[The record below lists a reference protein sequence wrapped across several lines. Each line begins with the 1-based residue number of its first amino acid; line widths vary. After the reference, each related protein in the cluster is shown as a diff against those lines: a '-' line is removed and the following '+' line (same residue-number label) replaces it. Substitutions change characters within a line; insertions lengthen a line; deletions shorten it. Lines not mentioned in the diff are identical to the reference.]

1 MHNFIRLSLLILLL
15 NLSRSL
21 ELEEEKCIFHEAVW
35 RAEYLQDDT
44 FKHLVAHVCIDIV
57 AALPT
62 IALNALVIF
71 AVVTRNRLRNN
82 STILLACLAG
92 ADLLTG
98 LIVLPFAFSLD
109 LKRLLGVGPFCS
121 PEKAFNVIIT
131 MVAFA
136 SFSHLVVISIERYIA
151 IKYALRYRDIV
162 TETWIIISIVLAW
175 AITLTVTIN
184 EIVLALIDNENIYS
198 IYSHVSYI
206 IQIVIGILFSIAI
219 LLSYGYIYS
228 ETRRQ
233 VKRLKAEQLPQEE
246 VQRIKKDRKA
256 ATTLAIILI
265 AVVFTYLPAI
275 ITGILATLP
284 VSTVVPP
291 RLRVIIWSW
300 VAISIM
306 LGSLANPIIYCW
318 RMKNLRRAFLEILH
332 LRKPENTM
340 PETKIQGTQ
349 RNQAGP
355 RGNLAFSLPE
365 NGQPVL
371 LPFRQLQV
379 EYIPRID
386 EANENK

>member
-1 MHNFIRLSLLILLL
+1 MLKIANLSILL
-15 NLSRSL
+15 NLSRTL
-21 ELEEEKCIFHEAVW
+21 EPEKEKCNLYGLAW

-44 FKHLVAHVCIDIV
+44 SKHLVALICIDII

-62 IALNALVIF
+62 ILLNALVIF
-71 AVVTRNRLRNN
+71 AVATRHRLRNN
-82 STILLACLAG
+82 GTILLACLAG
-92 ADLLTG
+92 TDLLTG
-98 LIVLPFAFSLD
+98 LIVLPFSFSLD
-109 LKRLLGVGPFCS
+109 WKRLLGVGPFCS
-121 PEKAFNVIIT
+121 PQKALIVIIT

-136 SFSHLVVISIERYIA
+136 SFSHLVVISIDRYIA
-151 IKYALRYRDIV
+151 IKYPLRYQDIV
-162 TETWIIISIVLAW
+162 TETRKITSVVLAW
-175 AITLTVTIN
+175 GFTLLMTIN
-184 EIVLALIDNENIYS
+184 ELALALIDSESIYS
-198 IYSHVSYI
+198 IYSQVNTLI
-206 IQIVIGILFSIAI
+206 EIVIMTLFTAAV
-219 LLSYGYIYS
+219 LWSYGYIYS

-246 VQRIKKDRKA
+246 IQRIKKDRKA

-265 AVVFTYLPAI
+265 ALVFTYLPAI
-275 ITGILATLP
+275 ITGTVATLP

-300 VAISIM
+300 VALSIM
-306 LGSLANPIIYCW
+306 LGSLVNPIIYCW

-340 PETKIQGTQ
+340 PETEIQGT
-349 RNQAGP
+349 QAGP

-371 LPFRQLQV
+371 LSFRQLQV

-386 EANENK
+386 EANEN

>member
-1 MHNFIRLSLLILLL
+1 MLKIANLSILL
-15 NLSRSL
+15 NLSRTL
-21 ELEEEKCIFHEAVW
+21 EPEKEKCNLYGLAW

-44 FKHLVAHVCIDIV
+44 SKHLVALICIDII

-62 IALNALVIF
+62 ILLNALVIF
-71 AVVTRNRLRNN
+71 AVATRHRLRNN
-82 STILLACLAG
+82 GTILLACLAG
-92 ADLLTG
+92 TDLLTG
-98 LIVLPFAFSLD
+98 LIVLPFSFSLD
-109 LKRLLGVGPFCS
+109 WKRLLGVGPFCS
-121 PEKAFNVIIT
+121 PQKALIVIIT

-136 SFSHLVVISIERYIA
+136 SFSHLVVISIDRYIA
-151 IKYALRYRDIV
+151 IKYPLRYQDIV
-162 TETWIIISIVLAW
+162 TETRIITSVVLAW
-175 AITLTVTIN
+175 GFTLLMTIN
-184 EIVLALIDNENIYS
+184 ELALALIDSETIYS
-198 IYSHVSYI
+198 IYSQVNI
-206 IQIVIGILFSIAI
+206 LIEIVIMTLFTAAV
-219 LLSYGYIYS
+219 LWSYGYIYS

-246 VQRIKKDRKA
+246 IQRIKKDRKA

-265 AVVFTYLPAI
+265 ALVFTYLPAI

-306 LGSLANPIIYCW
+306 SGSLANPIIYCW

-332 LRKPENTM
+332 LRKAENTM
-340 PETKIQGTQ
+340 PETEIQGTQ

-371 LPFRQLQV
+371 LSFRQLQV
-379 EYIPRID
+379 EYIPGID
-386 EANENK
+386 DANEN

>member
-1 MHNFIRLSLLILLL
+1 MLKIANLSILL
-15 NLSRSL
+15 NLSRTL
-21 ELEEEKCIFHEAVW
+21 EPEKEKCNLYGLAW

-44 FKHLVAHVCIDIV
+44 YKHLVALICIDII

-62 IALNALVIF
+62 ILLNALVIF
-71 AVVTRNRLRNN
+71 AVATRHRLRNN
-82 STILLACLAG
+82 GTILLACLAG
-92 ADLLTG
+92 TDLLTG
-98 LIVLPFAFSLD
+98 LIVLPFSFSLD

-121 PEKAFNVIIT
+121 PQKALIVIIT

-136 SFSHLVVISIERYIA
+136 SFSHLVVISIDRYIA
-151 IKYALRYRDIV
+151 IKYPLRYQDIV
-162 TETWIIISIVLAW
+162 TETRIITSVVLAW
-175 AITLTVTIN
+175 GFTLLMTIN
-184 EIVLALIDNENIYS
+184 ELALALIDSESIYS
-198 IYSHVSYI
+198 IYSQVNTLI
-206 IQIVIGILFSIAI
+206 EIVIMTLFTAAV
-219 LLSYGYIYS
+219 LWSYGYIYS

-246 VQRIKKDRKA
+246 IQRIKKDRKA

-265 AVVFTYLPAI
+265 ALIFTYLPAI

-306 LGSLANPIIYCW
+306 SGSLANPIIYCW

-340 PETKIQGTQ
+340 PETEIQGTQ

-371 LPFRQLQV
+371 LSFRQLQV

-386 EANENK
+386 EANEN

>member
-1 MHNFIRLSLLILLL
+1 MEPEKQKC
-15 NLSRSL
+15 NLYGL
-21 ELEEEKCIFHEAVW
+21 AW

-44 FKHLVAHVCIDIV
+44 YKHLVALICIDIIV
-57 AALPT
+57 ALPT
-62 IALNALVIF
+62 ILLNALVIF
-71 AVVTRNRLRNN
+71 AVATRHRLRNN
-82 STILLACLAG
+82 GTILLACLAG
-92 ADLLTG
+92 TDLLTG
-98 LIVLPFAFSLD
+98 LIVLPFSFSLD
-109 LKRLLGVGPFCS
+109 WKRLLGVGPFCS
-121 PEKAFNVIIT
+121 PQKALIVIIT

-136 SFSHLVVISIERYIA
+136 SFSHLVVISIDRYIA
-151 IKYALRYRDIV
+151 IKYPLRYQDIV
-162 TETWIIISIVLAW
+162 TETRIITSVVLAW
-175 AITLTVTIN
+175 GFTLLMTIN
-184 EIVLALIDNENIYS
+184 ELALTLIDSETIYS
-198 IYSHVSYI
+198 IYSQVNI
-206 IQIVIGILFSIAI
+206 LIEIVITTLFTAAV
-219 LLSYGYIYS
+219 LWSYGYIYS

-246 VQRIKKDRKA
+246 IQRIKKDRKA

-265 AVVFTYLPAI
+265 ALVFTYLPAI

-306 LGSLANPIIYCW
+306 SGSLANPIIYCW

-332 LRKPENTM
+332 LRKAENTM
-340 PETKIQGTQ
+340 PETEIQGTE

-371 LPFRQLQV
+371 LSFRQLQV

-386 EANENK
+386 EANEN

>member
-1 MHNFIRLSLLILLL
+1 MLKIANLSILL
-15 NLSRSL
+15 NLSRTL
-21 ELEEEKCIFHEAVW
+21 EPEKEKCNLYGLAW

-44 FKHLVAHVCIDIV
+44 YKHLVALICIDII

-62 IALNALVIF
+62 ILLNALVIF
-71 AVVTRNRLRNN
+71 AVATRHRLRNN
-82 STILLACLAG
+82 GTILLACLAG
-92 ADLLTG
+92 TDLLTG
-98 LIVLPFAFSLD
+98 LIVLPFSFSLD
-109 LKRLLGVGPFCS
+109 WKRLLGVGPFCS
-121 PEKAFNVIIT
+121 PQKALIVIIT

-136 SFSHLVVISIERYIA
+136 SFSHLVVISIDRYIA
-151 IKYALRYRDIV
+151 IKYPLRYQDIV
-162 TETWIIISIVLAW
+162 TETRIITSVVLAW
-175 AITLTVTIN
+175 GFTLLMTIN
-184 EIVLALIDNENIYS
+184 ELALALIDSETIYS
-198 IYSHVSYI
+198 IYSQVNI
-206 IQIVIGILFSIAI
+206 LIEIVIMTLFTAAV
-219 LLSYGYIYS
+219 LWSYGYIYS

-246 VQRIKKDRKA
+246 IQRIKKDRKA

-265 AVVFTYLPAI
+265 ALVFTYLPAI

-306 LGSLANPIIYCW
+306 SGSLANPIIYCW

-332 LRKPENTM
+332 LRKAENTM
-340 PETKIQGTQ
+340 PETEIQGTQ

-371 LPFRQLQV
+371 LSFRQLQV

-386 EANENK
+386 EANEN

>member
-1 MHNFIRLSLLILLL
+1 MLKIANLSILL
-15 NLSRSL
+15 NLSRTL
-21 ELEEEKCIFHEAVW
+21 EPEKEKCNLYGLAW

-44 FKHLVAHVCIDIV
+44 SKHLVALICIDII

-62 IALNALVIF
+62 ILLNALVIF
-71 AVVTRNRLRNN
+71 AVATRHRLRNN
-82 STILLACLAG
+82 GTILLACLAG
-92 ADLLTG
+92 TDLLTG
-98 LIVLPFAFSLD
+98 LIVLPFSFSLD
-109 LKRLLGVGPFCS
+109 WKRLLGVGPFCS
-121 PEKAFNVIIT
+121 PQKALIVIIT

-136 SFSHLVVISIERYIA
+136 SFSHLVVISIDRYIA
-151 IKYALRYRDIV
+151 IKYPLRYQDIV
-162 TETWIIISIVLAW
+162 TETRIITSVVLAW
-175 AITLTVTIN
+175 GFTLLMTIN
-184 EIVLALIDNENIYS
+184 ELALALIDSETIYS
-198 IYSHVSYI
+198 IYSQVNI
-206 IQIVIGILFSIAI
+206 LMEIVIMALFTAAV
-219 LLSYGYIYS
+219 LWSYGYIYS

-246 VQRIKKDRKA
+246 IQRIKKDRKA

-265 AVVFTYLPAI
+265 ALVFTYLPAI

-306 LGSLANPIIYCW
+306 SGSLANPIIYCW

-332 LRKPENTM
+332 LRKAENTM
-340 PETKIQGTQ
+340 PETEIQGTH

-371 LPFRQLQV
+371 LSFRQLQV

-386 EANENK
+386 EANEN

>member
-1 MHNFIRLSLLILLL
+1 MLKIANLSILL
-15 NLSRSL
+15 NLSRTL
-21 ELEEEKCIFHEAVW
+21 EPEKEKCNLYGLAW
-35 RAEYLQDDT
+35 RAEELQDDT
-44 FKHLVAHVCIDIV
+44 YKHLVALICIDII

-62 IALNALVIF
+62 ILLNALVIF
-71 AVVTRNRLRNN
+71 AVATRHRLRNN
-82 STILLACLAG
+82 GTILLACLAG
-92 ADLLTG
+92 TDLLTG
-98 LIVLPFAFSLD
+98 LIVLPFSFSLN

-121 PEKAFNVIIT
+121 PEKALMVIIT

-151 IKYALRYRDIV
+151 IKYPLRYQDIV
-162 TETWIIISIVLAW
+162 TETRIIISVVLAW
-175 AITLTVTIN
+175 VFTLLMTIN
-184 EIVLALIDNENIYS
+184 ELALALIDSETIYS
-198 IYSHVSYI
+198 IYSQVNI
-206 IQIVIGILFSIAI
+206 LIEIVIMTLFTAAV
-219 LLSYGYIYS
+219 LWSYGYIYS

-246 VQRIKKDRKA
+246 IQRIKKDRKA

-265 AVVFTYLPAI
+265 ALVFTYLPAI

-300 VAISIM
+300 VALSIM
-306 LGSLANPIIYCW
+306 SGSLVNPITYCW

-332 LRKPENTM
+332 VRKAENTM
-340 PETKIQGTQ
+340 PETEIQGTQ
-349 RNQAGP
+349 RNQTGP

-371 LPFRQLQV
+371 LSFRHLQV

-386 EANENK
+386 EANENW

>member
-1 MHNFIRLSLLILLL
+1 MLKIANLSILL
-15 NLSRSL
+15 NLSRTL
-21 ELEEEKCIFHEAVW
+21 EPEKEKCNLYGLAW

-44 FKHLVAHVCIDIV
+44 SKHLVALICIDII

-62 IALNALVIF
+62 ILLNALVIF
-71 AVVTRNRLRNN
+71 AVATRHRLRNN
-82 STILLACLAG
+82 GTILLACLAG
-92 ADLLTG
+92 TDLLTG
-98 LIVLPFAFSLD
+98 LIVLPFSFSLD
-109 LKRLLGVGPFCS
+109 WKRLLGVGPFCS
-121 PEKAFNVIIT
+121 PQKALIVIIT

-136 SFSHLVVISIERYIA
+136 SFSHLVVISIDRYIA
-151 IKYALRYRDIV
+151 IKYPLRYQDIV
-162 TETWIIISIVLAW
+162 TETRIITSVVLAW
-175 AITLTVTIN
+175 GFTLLMTIN
-184 EIVLALIDNENIYS
+184 ELALSLIDSETIYS
-198 IYSHVSYI
+198 IYSQVNI
-206 IQIVIGILFSIAI
+206 LIEIVIMTLFTAAV
-219 LLSYGYIYS
+219 LWSYGYIYS

-246 VQRIKKDRKA
+246 IQRIKKDRKA
-256 ATTLAIILI
+256 ASTLAIILI
-265 AVVFTYLPAI
+265 ALVFTYLPAI

-306 LGSLANPIIYCW
+306 SGSLANPIIYCW

-332 LRKPENTM
+332 LRKAENTM
-340 PETKIQGTQ
+340 PETEIQGTQ

-371 LPFRQLQV
+371 LSFRQLQV

-386 EANENK
+386 EANEN

>member
-1 MHNFIRLSLLILLL
+1 MLKIANLSILL
-15 NLSRSL
+15 NLSRTL
-21 ELEEEKCIFHEAVW
+21 EPEKEKCNLYGLAW

-44 FKHLVAHVCIDIV
+44 SKHLVALICIDII

-62 IALNALVIF
+62 ILLNALVIF
-71 AVVTRNRLRNN
+71 AVATRHRLRNN
-82 STILLACLAG
+82 GTILLACLAG
-92 ADLLTG
+92 TDLLTG
-98 LIVLPFAFSLD
+98 LIFLPFSFSLD
-109 LKRLLGVGPFCS
+109 WKRLLGVGPFCS
-121 PEKAFNVIIT
+121 PQKALIVIIT

-136 SFSHLVVISIERYIA
+136 SFSHLVVISIDRYIA
-151 IKYALRYRDIV
+151 IKYPLRYQDIV
-162 TETWIIISIVLAW
+162 TETRIITSVVLAW
-175 AITLTVTIN
+175 GFTLLMTIN
-184 EIVLALIDNENIYS
+184 ELALALIDSETIYS
-198 IYSHVSYI
+198 IYSQVNI
-206 IQIVIGILFSIAI
+206 LIEIVIMTLFTAAV
-219 LLSYGYIYS
+219 LWSYGYIYS

-246 VQRIKKDRKA
+246 IQRIKKDRKA

-265 AVVFTYLPAI
+265 ALVFTYLPAI

-306 LGSLANPIIYCW
+306 SGSLANPIIYCW

-332 LRKPENTM
+332 LRKAENTM
-340 PETKIQGTQ
+340 PETEIQGTQ

-371 LPFRQLQV
+371 LSFRQLQV

-386 EANENK
+386 EANEN

>member
-1 MHNFIRLSLLILLL
+1 MLKIANLSILL
-15 NLSRSL
+15 NLSRTL
-21 ELEEEKCIFHEAVW
+21 EPEKEKCNLYGLAW

-44 FKHLVAHVCIDIV
+44 YKHLVALICIDIM

-62 IALNALVIF
+62 ILLNALVIF
-71 AVVTRNRLRNN
+71 AVATRHRLRNN
-82 STILLACLAG
+82 GTILLACLAG
-92 ADLLTG
+92 TDLLTG
-98 LIVLPFAFSLD
+98 LIVLPFSFSLD
-109 LKRLLGVGPFCS
+109 WKRLLGVGPFCS
-121 PEKAFNVIIT
+121 PQKALIVIIT

-136 SFSHLVVISIERYIA
+136 SFSHLVVISIDRYIA
-151 IKYALRYRDIV
+151 IKYPLRYQDIV
-162 TETWIIISIVLAW
+162 TETRIITSVVLAW
-175 AITLTVTIN
+175 GFTLLMTIN
-184 EIVLALIDNENIYS
+184 ELALALIDSETIYS
-198 IYSHVSYI
+198 IYSQVNI
-206 IQIVIGILFSIAI
+206 LIEIVIMTLFTAAV
-219 LLSYGYIYS
+219 LWSYGYIYS

-246 VQRIKKDRKA
+246 IQRIKKDRKA

-265 AVVFTYLPAI
+265 ALVFTYLPAI

-306 LGSLANPIIYCW
+306 SGSLANPIIYCW

-332 LRKPENTM
+332 LRKAENTM
-340 PETKIQGTQ
+340 PETEIQGTQ

-371 LPFRQLQV
+371 LSFRQLQV

-386 EANENK
+386 EANEN

>member
-1 MHNFIRLSLLILLL
+1 MLKIANLSILL
-15 NLSRSL
+15 NLSRTL
-21 ELEEEKCIFHEAVW
+21 EPEKEKCNLYGLAW

-44 FKHLVAHVCIDIV
+44 YKHLVALICIDII

-62 IALNALVIF
+62 ILLNALVIF
-71 AVVTRNRLRNN
+71 AVATRHRLRNN
-82 STILLACLAG
+82 GTILLACLAG
-92 ADLLTG
+92 TDLLTG
-98 LIVLPFAFSLD
+98 LIVLPFSFSLD
-109 LKRLLGVGPFCS
+109 WKRLLGVGPFCS
-121 PEKAFNVIIT
+121 PQKALIVIIT

-136 SFSHLVVISIERYIA
+136 SFSHLVVISIDRYIA
-151 IKYALRYRDIV
+151 IKYPLRYQDIV
-162 TETWIIISIVLAW
+162 TETRIITSVVLAW
-175 AITLTVTIN
+175 GFTLLMTIN
-184 EIVLALIDNENIYS
+184 ELALALIDSETIYS
-198 IYSHVSYI
+198 IYSQVNI
-206 IQIVIGILFSIAI
+206 LIEIVIMTLFTAAV
-219 LLSYGYIYS
+219 LWSYGYIYS

-246 VQRIKKDRKA
+246 IQRIKKDRKA

-265 AVVFTYLPAI
+265 ALVFTYLPAI

-306 LGSLANPIIYCW
+306 SGSLANPIIYCW

-332 LRKPENTM
+332 LRKAENTM
-340 PETKIQGTQ
+340 PETEIQGTQ
-349 RNQAGP
+349 RNEAGP
-355 RGNLAFSLPE
+355 RRNLAFSLPE

-371 LPFRQLQV
+371 LSFRQLQV

-386 EANENK
+386 EANEN

>member
-1 MHNFIRLSLLILLL
+1 MLKIVNLSILL
-15 NLSRSL
+15 NLSRTL
-21 ELEEEKCIFHEAVW
+21 EPEKEKCNLYGLAW

-44 FKHLVAHVCIDIV
+44 SKHLVALICIDII

-62 IALNALVIF
+62 ILLNALVIF
-71 AVVTRNRLRNN
+71 AVATRHRLRNN
-82 STILLACLAG
+82 GTILLACLAG
-92 ADLLTG
+92 TDLLTG
-98 LIVLPFAFSLD
+98 LIVLPFSFSLD
-109 LKRLLGVGPFCS
+109 WKRLLGVGPFCS
-121 PEKAFNVIIT
+121 PQKALIVIIT

-136 SFSHLVVISIERYIA
+136 SFSHLVVISIDRYIA
-151 IKYALRYRDIV
+151 IKYPLRYQDIV
-162 TETWIIISIVLAW
+162 TETRIITSVVLAW
-175 AITLTVTIN
+175 GFTLLMTIN
-184 EIVLALIDNENIYS
+184 ELALALIDSETIYS
-198 IYSHVSYI
+198 MYSQVNI
-206 IQIVIGILFSIAI
+206 LMEIVIMALFTAAV
-219 LLSYGYIYS
+219 LWSYGYIYS

-246 VQRIKKDRKA
+246 IQRIKKDRKA
-256 ATTLAIILI
+256 ASTLAIILI
-265 AVVFTYLPAI
+265 ALVFTYLPAI

-306 LGSLANPIIYCW
+306 SGSLANPIIYCW

-332 LRKPENTM
+332 LRKAENTM
-340 PETKIQGTQ
+340 PETEIQGTQ

-371 LPFRQLQV
+371 LSFRQLQV

-386 EANENK
+386 EANEN

>member
-1 MHNFIRLSLLILLL
+1 MLKIVNLSILL
-15 NLSRSL
+15 NLSRTL
-21 ELEEEKCIFHEAVW
+21 EPEKEKCNLYGLAW

-44 FKHLVAHVCIDIV
+44 YKHLVALICIDII

-62 IALNALVIF
+62 ILLNALVIF
-71 AVVTRNRLRNN
+71 AVATRHRLRNN
-82 STILLACLAG
+82 GTILLACLAG
-92 ADLLTG
+92 TDLLTG
-98 LIVLPFAFSLD
+98 LIVLPFSFSLD
-109 LKRLLGVGPFCS
+109 WKRLLGVGPFCS
-121 PEKAFNVIIT
+121 PQKALIVIIT

-136 SFSHLVVISIERYIA
+136 SFSHLVVISIDRYIA
-151 IKYALRYRDIV
+151 IKYPLRYQDIV
-162 TETWIIISIVLAW
+162 TETRIITSVVLAW
-175 AITLTVTIN
+175 GFTLLMTIN
-184 EIVLALIDNENIYS
+184 ELALALIDSETIYS
-198 IYSHVSYI
+198 IYSQVNI
-206 IQIVIGILFSIAI
+206 LMEIVIMALFTAAV
-219 LLSYGYIYS
+219 LWSYGYIYS

-246 VQRIKKDRKA
+246 IQRIKKDRKA
-256 ATTLAIILI
+256 ASTLAIILI
-265 AVVFTYLPAI
+265 ALVFTYLPAI

-306 LGSLANPIIYCW
+306 SGSLANPIIYCW

-332 LRKPENTM
+332 LRKAENTM
-340 PETKIQGTQ
+340 PETEIQGTQ

-371 LPFRQLQV
+371 LSFRQLQV

-386 EANENK
+386 EANEN

>member
-1 MHNFIRLSLLILLL
+1 MLKIANLSILL
-15 NLSRSL
+15 NLSRTL
-21 ELEEEKCIFHEAVW
+21 EPEKEKCNLYGLAW

-44 FKHLVAHVCIDIV
+44 YKHLVALICIDII

-62 IALNALVIF
+62 ILLNALVIF
-71 AVVTRNRLRNN
+71 AVATRHRLRNN
-82 STILLACLAG
+82 GTILLACLAG
-92 ADLLTG
+92 TDLLTG
-98 LIVLPFAFSLD
+98 LIFLPFSFSLD
-109 LKRLLGVGPFCS
+109 WKRLLGVGPFCS
-121 PEKAFNVIIT
+121 PQKALIVIIT

-136 SFSHLVVISIERYIA
+136 SFSHLVVISIDRYIA
-151 IKYALRYRDIV
+151 IKYPLRYQDIV
-162 TETWIIISIVLAW
+162 TETRIITSVVLAW
-175 AITLTVTIN
+175 GFTLLMTIN
-184 EIVLALIDNENIYS
+184 ELALTLIDGETIYS
-198 IYSHVSYI
+198 IYSQVNI
-206 IQIVIGILFSIAI
+206 LIEIVIMTLFTAAV
-219 LLSYGYIYS
+219 LWSYGYIYS

-246 VQRIKKDRKA
+246 IQRIKKDRKA

-265 AVVFTYLPAI
+265 ALVFTYLPAI

-306 LGSLANPIIYCW
+306 SGSLANPIIYCW

-332 LRKPENTM
+332 LRKAENTM
-340 PETKIQGTQ
+340 PETEIQGTQ
-349 RNQAGP
+349 RNEAGP

-371 LPFRQLQV
+371 LSYRQLQV

-386 EANENK
+386 EANEN

>member
-1 MHNFIRLSLLILLL
+1 MLKIANLSILL
-15 NLSRSL
+15 NLSRTL
-21 ELEEEKCIFHEAVW
+21 EPEKEKCNLYGLAW

-44 FKHLVAHVCIDIV
+44 SKHLVALICIDII

-62 IALNALVIF
+62 ILLNALVIF
-71 AVVTRNRLRNN
+71 AVATRHRLRNN
-82 STILLACLAG
+82 GTILLACLAG
-92 ADLLTG
+92 TDLLTG
-98 LIVLPFAFSLD
+98 LIVLPFSFSLD
-109 LKRLLGVGPFCS
+109 WKRLLGVGPFCS
-121 PEKAFNVIIT
+121 PQKALIVIIT

-136 SFSHLVVISIERYIA
+136 SFSHLVVISIDRYIA
-151 IKYALRYRDIV
+151 IKYPLRYQDIV
-162 TETWIIISIVLAW
+162 TETRIITSVVLAW
-175 AITLTVTIN
+175 GFTLLMTIN
-184 EIVLALIDNENIYS
+184 ELALALIDSETIYS
-198 IYSHVSYI
+198 IYSQVNI
-206 IQIVIGILFSIAI
+206 LIEIVIMTLFTAAV
-219 LLSYGYIYS
+219 LWSYGYIYS

-246 VQRIKKDRKA
+246 IQRIKKDRKA

-265 AVVFTYLPAI
+265 ALVFTYLPAI

-306 LGSLANPIIYCW
+306 SGSLANPIIYCW

-332 LRKPENTM
+332 LRKAENTM
-340 PETKIQGTQ
+340 PETEIEGTQ

-371 LPFRQLQV
+371 LSFRQLQV

-386 EANENK
+386 EANEN

>member
-1 MHNFIRLSLLILLL
+1 MLKIANLSILL
-15 NLSRSL
+15 NLSRTL
-21 ELEEEKCIFHEAVW
+21 EPEKEKCNLYGLAW
-35 RAEYLQDDT
+35 RAEFLQDDT
-44 FKHLVAHVCIDIV
+44 SKHLVALICIDII

-62 IALNALVIF
+62 ILLNALVIF
-71 AVVTRNRLRNN
+71 AVATRHRLRNN
-82 STILLACLAG
+82 GTILLACLAG
-92 ADLLTG
+92 TDLLTG
-98 LIVLPFAFSLD
+98 LIVLPFSFSLD
-109 LKRLLGVGPFCS
+109 WKRLLGVGPFCS
-121 PEKAFNVIIT
+121 PQKALIVIIT

-136 SFSHLVVISIERYIA
+136 SFSHLVVISIDRYIA
-151 IKYALRYRDIV
+151 IKYPLRYQDIV
-162 TETWIIISIVLAW
+162 TETRIITSVVLAW
-175 AITLTVTIN
+175 GFTLLMTIN
-184 EIVLALIDNENIYS
+184 ELALALIDSETIYS
-198 IYSHVSYI
+198 IYSQVNI
-206 IQIVIGILFSIAI
+206 LMEIVIMALFTAAV
-219 LLSYGYIYS
+219 LWSYGYIYS

-246 VQRIKKDRKA
+246 IQRIKKDRKA
-256 ATTLAIILI
+256 ASTLAIILI
-265 AVVFTYLPAI
+265 ALVFTYLPAI

-306 LGSLANPIIYCW
+306 SGSLANPIIYCW

-332 LRKPENTM
+332 LRKAENTM
-340 PETKIQGTQ
+340 PETEIQGTQ

-371 LPFRQLQV
+371 LSFRQLQV

-386 EANENK
+386 EANEN

>member
-1 MHNFIRLSLLILLL
+1 MLKIANLSILL
-15 NLSRSL
+15 NLSRTL
-21 ELEEEKCIFHEAVW
+21 EPEKEKCNLYGLAW

-44 FKHLVAHVCIDIV
+44 YKHLVALICIDII

-62 IALNALVIF
+62 ILLNALVIF
-71 AVVTRNRLRNN
+71 AVATRHRLRNN
-82 STILLACLAG
+82 GTILLACLAG
-92 ADLLTG
+92 TDLLTG
-98 LIVLPFAFSLD
+98 LIVLPFSFSLN

-121 PEKAFNVIIT
+121 PEKALMVIIT

-151 IKYALRYRDIV
+151 IKYPLRYQDIV
-162 TETWIIISIVLAW
+162 TETRIITSVVLAW
-175 AITLTVTIN
+175 GFTLLMTIN
-184 EIVLALIDNENIYS
+184 ELALALIDSETIYS
-198 IYSHVSYI
+198 IYSQVNI
-206 IQIVIGILFSIAI
+206 LIEIVIMTLFTAAV
-219 LLSYGYIYS
+219 LWSYGYIYS

-246 VQRIKKDRKA
+246 IQRIKKDRKA

-265 AVVFTYLPAI
+265 ALVFTYLPAT

-306 LGSLANPIIYCW
+306 SGSLANPIIYCW

-340 PETKIQGTQ
+340 PETEIQGTQ

-371 LPFRQLQV
+371 LSFRQLQV

-386 EANENK
+386 EANEN

>member
-1 MHNFIRLSLLILLL
+1 MLKIANLSILL
-15 NLSRSL
+15 NLSRTL
-21 ELEEEKCIFHEAVW
+21 EPEKEKCNLYGLAW

-44 FKHLVAHVCIDIV
+44 SKHLVALICIDII

-62 IALNALVIF
+62 ILLNALVIF
-71 AVVTRNRLRNN
+71 AVATRHRLRNN
-82 STILLACLAG
+82 GTILLACLAG
-92 ADLLTG
+92 TDLLTG
-98 LIVLPFAFSLD
+98 LIVLPFSFSLD
-109 LKRLLGVGPFCS
+109 WKRLLGVGPFCS
-121 PEKAFNVIIT
+121 PQKALIVIIT

-136 SFSHLVVISIERYIA
+136 SFSHLVVISIDRYIA
-151 IKYALRYRDIV
+151 IKYPLRYQDIV
-162 TETWIIISIVLAW
+162 TETRIITSVVLAW
-175 AITLTVTIN
+175 GFTLLMTIN
-184 EIVLALIDNENIYS
+184 ELALALIDSETIYS
-198 IYSHVSYI
+198 IYSQVNI
-206 IQIVIGILFSIAI
+206 LIEIVIMTLFTAAV
-219 LLSYGYIYS
+219 LWSYGYIYS

-246 VQRIKKDRKA
+246 IQRIKKDRKA

-265 AVVFTYLPAI
+265 ALVFTYLPAI

-306 LGSLANPIIYCW
+306 SGSLANPIIYCW

-332 LRKPENTM
+332 LRKAENTM
-340 PETKIQGTQ
+340 PETEIQGTQ

-371 LPFRQLQV
+371 LSFRQLQV

-386 EANENK
+386 EANEN

>member
-1 MHNFIRLSLLILLL
+1 MLKIANLSILL
-15 NLSRSL
+15 NLSRTL
-21 ELEEEKCIFHEAVW
+21 EPEKEKCNLYGLAW

-44 FKHLVAHVCIDIV
+44 SKHLVALICIDII

-62 IALNALVIF
+62 ILLNALVIF
-71 AVVTRNRLRNN
+71 AVATRHRLRNN
-82 STILLACLAG
+82 GTILLACLAG
-92 ADLLTG
+92 TDLLTG
-98 LIVLPFAFSLD
+98 LIVLPFSFSLD
-109 LKRLLGVGPFCS
+109 WKRLLGVGPFCS
-121 PEKAFNVIIT
+121 PQKALIVIIT

-136 SFSHLVVISIERYIA
+136 SFSHLVVISIDRYIA
-151 IKYALRYRDIV
+151 IKYPLRYQDIV
-162 TETWIIISIVLAW
+162 TETRIITSVVLAW
-175 AITLTVTIN
+175 GFTLLMTIN
-184 EIVLALIDNENIYS
+184 ELALALIDSETIYS
-198 IYSHVSYI
+198 IYSQVNI
-206 IQIVIGILFSIAI
+206 LIEIVIMTLFTAAV
-219 LLSYGYIYS
+219 LWSYGYIYS

-246 VQRIKKDRKA
+246 IQRIKKDRKA

-265 AVVFTYLPAI
+265 ALVFTYLPAI

-306 LGSLANPIIYCW
+306 SGSLANPIIYCW

-332 LRKPENTM
+332 LRKAENTM
-340 PETKIQGTQ
+340 PETEIQGTQ
-349 RNQAGP
+349 RNQTGP

-371 LPFRQLQV
+371 LSFRQLQV

-386 EANENK
+386 EANEN

>member
-1 MHNFIRLSLLILLL
+1 MLKIANLSILL
-15 NLSRSL
+15 NLSRTL
-21 ELEEEKCIFHEAVW
+21 EPEKEKCNLYGLAW

-44 FKHLVAHVCIDIV
+44 SKHLVALICIDII

-62 IALNALVIF
+62 ILLNALVIF
-71 AVVTRNRLRNN
+71 AVATRHRLRNN
-82 STILLACLAG
+82 GTILLACLAG
-92 ADLLTG
+92 TDLLTG
-98 LIVLPFAFSLD
+98 LIVLPFSFSLD
-109 LKRLLGVGPFCS
+109 WKRLLGVGPFCS
-121 PEKAFNVIIT
+121 PQKALIVIIT

-136 SFSHLVVISIERYIA
+136 SFSHLVVISIDRYIA
-151 IKYALRYRDIV
+151 IKYPLRYQDIV
-162 TETWIIISIVLAW
+162 TETRIITSVVLAW
-175 AITLTVTIN
+175 GFTLLMTIN
-184 EIVLALIDNENIYS
+184 ELALALIDSETIYS
-198 IYSHVSYI
+198 IYSQVNI
-206 IQIVIGILFSIAI
+206 LIEIVIMTLFTAAV
-219 LLSYGYIYS
+219 LWSYGYIYS

-246 VQRIKKDRKA
+246 IQRIKKDRKA

-265 AVVFTYLPAI
+265 ALVFTYLPAI

-306 LGSLANPIIYCW
+306 SGSLANPIIYCW

-332 LRKPENTM
+332 LRKAENTM
-340 PETKIQGTQ
+340 PETEIQGTE

-371 LPFRQLQV
+371 LSFRQLQV

-386 EANENK
+386 EANEN

>member
-1 MHNFIRLSLLILLL
+1 MLKIANLSILL
-15 NLSRSL
+15 NLSRTL
-21 ELEEEKCIFHEAVW
+21 EPEKEKCNLYGLAW

-44 FKHLVAHVCIDIV
+44 YKHLVALICIDII

-62 IALNALVIF
+62 ILLNALVIF
-71 AVVTRNRLRNN
+71 AVATRHRLRNN
-82 STILLACLAG
+82 GTILLACLAG
-92 ADLLTG
+92 TDLLTG
-98 LIVLPFAFSLD
+98 LIVLPFSFSLD
-109 LKRLLGVGPFCS
+109 WKRLLGVGPFCS
-121 PEKAFNVIIT
+121 PQKALIVIIT

-136 SFSHLVVISIERYIA
+136 SFSHLVVISIDRYIA
-151 IKYALRYRDIV
+151 IKYPLRYQDIV
-162 TETWIIISIVLAW
+162 TETRIITSVVLAW
-175 AITLTVTIN
+175 GFTLLMTIN
-184 EIVLALIDNENIYS
+184 ELALALIDSETIYS
-198 IYSHVSYI
+198 IYSQVNILMEI
-206 IQIVIGILFSIAI
+206 IIMTLFTAAV
-219 LLSYGYIYS
+219 LWSYGYIYS

-246 VQRIKKDRKA
+246 IQRIKKDRKA

-265 AVVFTYLPAI
+265 ALVFTYLPAI

-306 LGSLANPIIYCW
+306 SGSLANPIIYCW

-332 LRKPENTM
+332 LRKAENTM
-340 PETKIQGTQ
+340 PETEIQGTQ

-371 LPFRQLQV
+371 LSFRQLQV

-386 EANENK
+386 EANEN

>member
-1 MHNFIRLSLLILLL
+1 MLKIANLSKLL
-15 NLSRSL
+15 NLSRTL
-21 ELEEEKCIFHEAVW
+21 EPEKEKCNLYGLAW

-44 FKHLVAHVCIDIV
+44 YKHLVALICIDII

-62 IALNALVIF
+62 ILLNALVIF
-71 AVVTRNRLRNN
+71 AVATRHRLRNN
-82 STILLACLAG
+82 GTILLACLAG
-92 ADLLTG
+92 TDLLTG
-98 LIVLPFAFSLD
+98 LIVQPFYFSLN

-121 PEKAFNVIIT
+121 PEKALMVIIT

-136 SFSHLVVISIERYIA
+136 SFSHLVVISIDRYIA
-151 IKYALRYRDIV
+151 IKYPLRYQDIV
-162 TETWIIISIVLAW
+162 TETRIITSVVLAW
-175 AITLTVTIN
+175 GFTLLMTIN
-184 EIVLALIDNENIYS
+184 ELALALIDSETIYS
-198 IYSHVSYI
+198 IYSQVNI
-206 IQIVIGILFSIAI
+206 LIEIVIMTLFTAAV
-219 LLSYGYIYS
+219 LWSYGYIYS

-246 VQRIKKDRKA
+246 IQRIKKDRKA

-265 AVVFTYLPAI
+265 ALVFTYLPAI

-306 LGSLANPIIYCW
+306 SGSLANPIIYCW

-340 PETKIQGTQ
+340 PETEIQGTQ

-371 LPFRQLQV
+371 LSFRQLQV

-386 EANENK
+386 EANEN

>member
-1 MHNFIRLSLLILLL
+1 MLKIANLSILL
-15 NLSRSL
+15 NLSRTL
-21 ELEEEKCIFHEAVW
+21 EPEKEKCNLYGLAW

-44 FKHLVAHVCIDIV
+44 YKHLVALICIDII

-62 IALNALVIF
+62 ILLNALVIF
-71 AVVTRNRLRNN
+71 AVATRHRLRNN
-82 STILLACLAG
+82 GTILLACLAG
-92 ADLLTG
+92 TDLLTG
-98 LIVLPFAFSLD
+98 LIVLPFSFSLN

-121 PEKAFNVIIT
+121 PEKALMVIIT

-136 SFSHLVVISIERYIA
+136 SFSHLVVISIDRYIA
-151 IKYALRYRDIV
+151 IKYPLRYQDIV
-162 TETWIIISIVLAW
+162 RETRIIISVVLAW
-175 AITLTVTIN
+175 VFTLLMTIN
-184 EIVLALIDNENIYS
+184 ELALALIDSESIYS
-198 IYSHVSYI
+198 IYSQVNTLI
-206 IQIVIGILFSIAI
+206 EIVIMTLFTAAV
-219 LLSYGYIYS
+219 LWSYGYIYS

-246 VQRIKKDRKA
+246 IQRIKKDRKA

-265 AVVFTYLPAI
+265 ALVFTYLPAT

-300 VAISIM
+300 VALSIM
-306 LGSLANPIIYCW
+306 SGSLVNPIIYCW
-318 RMKNLRRAFLEILH
+318 RMKNLRCAFLEILH

-340 PETKIQGTQ
+340 PETEIQGTQ

-371 LPFRQLQV
+371 LSFRQLQV

-386 EANENK
+386 EANEN

>member
-1 MHNFIRLSLLILLL
+1 MLKIANLSILL
-15 NLSRSL
+15 NLSRTL
-21 ELEEEKCIFHEAVW
+21 EPEKEKCNLYGLAW

-44 FKHLVAHVCIDIV
+44 SKHLVALICIDII

-62 IALNALVIF
+62 ILLNALVIF
-71 AVVTRNRLRNN
+71 AVATRHRLRNN
-82 STILLACLAG
+82 GTILLACLAG
-92 ADLLTG
+92 TDLLTG
-98 LIVLPFAFSLD
+98 LIVLPFSFSLD
-109 LKRLLGVGPFCS
+109 WKRLLGVGPFCS
-121 PEKAFNVIIT
+121 PQKALIVIIT

-136 SFSHLVVISIERYIA
+136 SFSHLVVISIDRYIA
-151 IKYALRYRDIV
+151 IKYPLRYQDIV
-162 TETWIIISIVLAW
+162 TETRIITSVVLAW
-175 AITLTVTIN
+175 GFTLLMTIN
-184 EIVLALIDNENIYS
+184 ELALALIDSETIYS
-198 IYSHVSYI
+198 MYSQVNI
-206 IQIVIGILFSIAI
+206 LMEIVIMALFTAAV
-219 LLSYGYIYS
+219 LWSYGYIYS

-246 VQRIKKDRKA
+246 IQRIKKDRKA

-265 AVVFTYLPAI
+265 ALVFTYLPAI

-306 LGSLANPIIYCW
+306 SGSLANPIIYCW

-332 LRKPENTM
+332 LRKAENTM
-340 PETKIQGTQ
+340 PETEIQGTQ

-371 LPFRQLQV
+371 LSFRQLQV

-386 EANENK
+386 EANEN

>member
-1 MHNFIRLSLLILLL
+1 MLKIANLSILL
-15 NLSRSL
+15 NLSRTL
-21 ELEEEKCIFHEAVW
+21 EPEKEKCNLYGLAW

-44 FKHLVAHVCIDIV
+44 YKHLVALICIDII

-62 IALNALVIF
+62 ILLNALVIF
-71 AVVTRNRLRNN
+71 AVATRHRLRNN
-82 STILLACLAG
+82 GTILLACLAG
-92 ADLLTG
+92 TDLLTG
-98 LIVLPFAFSLD
+98 LIVLPFSFSLD
-109 LKRLLGVGPFCS
+109 WKRLLGVGPFCS
-121 PEKAFNVIIT
+121 PQKALIVIIT

-136 SFSHLVVISIERYIA
+136 SFSHLVVISIDRYIA
-151 IKYALRYRDIV
+151 IKYPLRYQDIV
-162 TETWIIISIVLAW
+162 TETRIITSVVLAW
-175 AITLTVTIN
+175 GFTLLMTIN
-184 EIVLALIDNENIYS
+184 ELALALIDNETIYS
-198 IYSHVSYI
+198 IYSQVNI
-206 IQIVIGILFSIAI
+206 LIEIVIMTLFTAAV
-219 LLSYGYIYS
+219 LWSYGYIYS

-246 VQRIKKDRKA
+246 IQRIKKDRKA

-265 AVVFTYLPAI
+265 ALVFTYLPAI

-306 LGSLANPIIYCW
+306 SGSLANPIIYCW

-332 LRKPENTM
+332 LRKAENTM
-340 PETKIQGTQ
+340 PETEIQGTQ
-349 RNQAGP
+349 RNQTGP

-371 LPFRQLQV
+371 LSFRQLQV

-386 EANENK
+386 EANEN

>member
-1 MHNFIRLSLLILLL
+1 MLKIANLSILL
-15 NLSRSL
+15 NLSRTL
-21 ELEEEKCIFHEAVW
+21 EPEKEKCNLYGLAW

-44 FKHLVAHVCIDIV
+44 YKHLVALICIDII

-62 IALNALVIF
+62 ILLNALVIF
-71 AVVTRNRLRNN
+71 AVATRHRLRNN
-82 STILLACLAG
+82 GTILLACLAG
-92 ADLLTG
+92 TDLLTG
-98 LIVLPFAFSLD
+98 LIVLPFSFSLD
-109 LKRLLGVGPFCS
+109 WKRLLGVGPFCS
-121 PEKAFNVIIT
+121 PQKALIVIIT

-136 SFSHLVVISIERYIA
+136 SFSHLVVISIDRYIA
-151 IKYALRYRDIV
+151 IKYPLRYQDIV
-162 TETWIIISIVLAW
+162 TETRIITSVVLAW
-175 AITLTVTIN
+175 GFTLLMTIN
-184 EIVLALIDNENIYS
+184 ELALALIDSETIYS
-198 IYSHVSYI
+198 IYSQVNI
-206 IQIVIGILFSIAI
+206 LMEIVIMTLFTAAV
-219 LLSYGYIYS
+219 LWSYGYIYS

-246 VQRIKKDRKA
+246 IQRIKKDRKA

-265 AVVFTYLPAI
+265 ALVFTYLPAI

-306 LGSLANPIIYCW
+306 SGSLANPIIYCW
-318 RMKNLRRAFLEILH
+318 RMKNLRCAFLEILH
-332 LRKPENTM
+332 LRKAENTM
-340 PETKIQGTQ
+340 PETEIQGTQ
-349 RNQAGP
+349 RNQTGP

-371 LPFRQLQV
+371 LSFRQLQV

-386 EANENK
+386 EANEN

>member
-1 MHNFIRLSLLILLL
+1 MRPGTGNPNKWYRKFRT
-15 NLSRSL
+15 L
-21 ELEEEKCIFHEAVW
+21 EPEKEKCNLYGLAW

-44 FKHLVAHVCIDIV
+44 YKHLVALICIDII

-62 IALNALVIF
+62 ILLNALVIF
-71 AVVTRNRLRNN
+71 AVATRHRLRNN
-82 STILLACLAG
+82 GTILLACLAG
-92 ADLLTG
+92 TDLLTG
-98 LIVLPFAFSLD
+98 LIVLPFSFSLD
-109 LKRLLGVGPFCS
+109 WKRLLGVGPFCS
-121 PEKAFNVIIT
+121 PQKALIVIIT

-136 SFSHLVVISIERYIA
+136 SFSHLVVISIDRYIA
-151 IKYALRYRDIV
+151 IKYPLRYQDIV
-162 TETWIIISIVLAW
+162 TETRIITSVVLAW
-175 AITLTVTIN
+175 GFTLLMTIN
-184 EIVLALIDNENIYS
+184 ELALALIDSETIYS
-198 IYSHVSYI
+198 IYSQVNI
-206 IQIVIGILFSIAI
+206 LIEIVIMTLFTAAV
-219 LLSYGYIYS
+219 LWSYGYIYS

-246 VQRIKKDRKA
+246 IQRIKKDRKA

-265 AVVFTYLPAI
+265 ALVFTYLPAI

-306 LGSLANPIIYCW
+306 SGSLANPIIYCW

-332 LRKPENTM
+332 LRKAENTM
-340 PETKIQGTQ
+340 PETEIQGTQ
-349 RNQAGP
+349 RNQTGP

-371 LPFRQLQV
+371 LSFRQLQV

-386 EANENK
+386 EANEN

>member
-1 MHNFIRLSLLILLL
+1 MLKIANLSILL
-15 NLSRSL
+15 NLSRTL
-21 ELEEEKCIFHEAVW
+21 EPEKEKCNLYGLAW

-44 FKHLVAHVCIDIV
+44 SKHLVALICIDLI

-62 IALNALVIF
+62 ILLNALVIF
-71 AVVTRNRLRNN
+71 AVATRHRLRNN
-82 STILLACLAG
+82 GTILLACLAG
-92 ADLLTG
+92 TDLLTG
-98 LIVLPFAFSLD
+98 LIVLPFSFSLD
-109 LKRLLGVGPFCS
+109 WKRLLGVGPFCS
-121 PEKAFNVIIT
+121 PQKALIVIIT

-136 SFSHLVVISIERYIA
+136 SFSHLVVISIDRYIA
-151 IKYALRYRDIV
+151 IKYPLRYQDIV
-162 TETWIIISIVLAW
+162 TETRIITSVVLAW
-175 AITLTVTIN
+175 GFTLLMTIN
-184 EIVLALIDNENIYS
+184 ELALALIDSETIYS
-198 IYSHVSYI
+198 IYSQVNI
-206 IQIVIGILFSIAI
+206 LVEIVIMTLFTAAV
-219 LLSYGYIYS
+219 LWSYGYIYS

-246 VQRIKKDRKA
+246 IQRIKKDRKA

-265 AVVFTYLPAI
+265 ALVFTYLPAI

-306 LGSLANPIIYCW
+306 SGSLANPIIYCW

-332 LRKPENTM
+332 LRKAENTM
-340 PETKIQGTQ
+340 PETEIQGTQ

-371 LPFRQLQV
+371 LSFRQLQV

-386 EANENK
+386 EANEN

>member
-1 MHNFIRLSLLILLL
+1 MLKIANLSILL
-15 NLSRSL
+15 NLSRTL
-21 ELEEEKCIFHEAVW
+21 EPEKEKCNLYGLAW

-44 FKHLVAHVCIDIV
+44 YKHLVALICIDII

-62 IALNALVIF
+62 ILLNALVIF
-71 AVVTRNRLRNN
+71 AVATRHRLRNN
-82 STILLACLAG
+82 GTILLACLAG
-92 ADLLTG
+92 TDLLTG
-98 LIVLPFAFSLD
+98 LIVLPFSFSLD
-109 LKRLLGVGPFCS
+109 WKRLLGVGPFCS
-121 PEKAFNVIIT
+121 PQKALIVIIT

-136 SFSHLVVISIERYIA
+136 SFSHLVVISIDRYIA
-151 IKYALRYRDIV
+151 IKYPLRYQDIV
-162 TETWIIISIVLAW
+162 TETRIITSVVLAW
-175 AITLTVTIN
+175 GFTLLMTIN
-184 EIVLALIDNENIYS
+184 ELALALIDSETIYS
-198 IYSHVSYI
+198 IYSQVNI
-206 IQIVIGILFSIAI
+206 LIEIVIMTLFTAAV
-219 LLSYGYIYS
+219 LWSYGYIYS

-246 VQRIKKDRKA
+246 IQRIKKDRKA

-265 AVVFTYLPAI
+265 ALVFTYLPAI

-306 LGSLANPIIYCW
+306 SGSLANPIIYCW

-340 PETKIQGTQ
+340 PETEIQGTQ

-371 LPFRQLQV
+371 LSFRQLQV

-386 EANENK
+386 EANEN

>member
-1 MHNFIRLSLLILLL
+1 MLKIANLSILL
-15 NLSRSL
+15 NLSRTL
-21 ELEEEKCIFHEAVW
+21 EPEKEKCNLYGLAW

-44 FKHLVAHVCIDIV
+44 SKHLVALICIDLI

-62 IALNALVIF
+62 ILLNALVIF
-71 AVVTRNRLRNN
+71 AVATRHRLRNN
-82 STILLACLAG
+82 GTILLACLAG
-92 ADLLTG
+92 TDLLTG
-98 LIVLPFAFSLD
+98 LIVLPFSFSLD
-109 LKRLLGVGPFCS
+109 WKRLLGVGPFCS
-121 PEKAFNVIIT
+121 PQKALIVIIT

-136 SFSHLVVISIERYIA
+136 SFSHLVVISIDRYIA
-151 IKYALRYRDIV
+151 IKYPLRYQDIV
-162 TETWIIISIVLAW
+162 TETRIITSVVLAW
-175 AITLTVTIN
+175 GFTLLMTIN
-184 EIVLALIDNENIYS
+184 ELALALIDSETIYS
-198 IYSHVSYI
+198 IYSQVNI
-206 IQIVIGILFSIAI
+206 LIEIVIMTLFTAAV
-219 LLSYGYIYS
+219 LWSYGYIYS

-246 VQRIKKDRKA
+246 IQRIKKDRKA

-265 AVVFTYLPAI
+265 ALVFTYLPAI

-306 LGSLANPIIYCW
+306 SGSLANPIIYCW

-332 LRKPENTM
+332 LRKAENTM
-340 PETKIQGTQ
+340 PETEIQGTQ

-371 LPFRQLQV
+371 LSFRQLQV

-386 EANENK
+386 EANEN

>member
-1 MHNFIRLSLLILLL
+1 MLKIVNLSILL
-15 NLSRSL
+15 NLSRTL
-21 ELEEEKCIFHEAVW
+21 EPEKEKCNLYGLAW

-44 FKHLVAHVCIDIV
+44 SKHLVALICIDII

-62 IALNALVIF
+62 ILLNALVIF
-71 AVVTRNRLRNN
+71 AVATRHRLRNN
-82 STILLACLAG
+82 GTILLACLAG
-92 ADLLTG
+92 TDLLTG
-98 LIVLPFAFSLD
+98 LIVLPFSFSID
-109 LKRLLGVGPFCS
+109 WKRLLGVGPFCS
-121 PEKAFNVIIT
+121 PQKALIVIIT

-136 SFSHLVVISIERYIA
+136 SFSHLVVISIDRYIA
-151 IKYALRYRDIV
+151 IKYPLRYQDIV
-162 TETWIIISIVLAW
+162 TETRIITSVVLAW
-175 AITLTVTIN
+175 GFTLLMTIN
-184 EIVLALIDNENIYS
+184 ELALTLIDSETIYS
-198 IYSHVSYI
+198 IYSQVNI
-206 IQIVIGILFSIAI
+206 LMEIVIMALFTAAV
-219 LLSYGYIYS
+219 LWSYGYIYS

-246 VQRIKKDRKA
+246 IQRIKKDRKA
-256 ATTLAIILI
+256 ASTLAIILI
-265 AVVFTYLPAI
+265 ALVFTYLPAI

-306 LGSLANPIIYCW
+306 SGSLANPIIYCW

-332 LRKPENTM
+332 LRKAENTM
-340 PETKIQGTQ
+340 PETEIQGTE

-371 LPFRQLQV
+371 LSFRQLQV

-386 EANENK
+386 EANEN

>member
-1 MHNFIRLSLLILLL
+1 MLKIANLSILL
-15 NLSRSL
+15 NLSRTL
-21 ELEEEKCIFHEAVW
+21 EPEKEKCNLYGLAW

-44 FKHLVAHVCIDIV
+44 YKHLVALICIDII

-62 IALNALVIF
+62 ILLNALVIF
-71 AVVTRNRLRNN
+71 AVATRHRLRNN
-82 STILLACLAG
+82 GTILLACLAG
-92 ADLLTG
+92 TDLLTG
-98 LIVLPFAFSLD
+98 LIVLPFSFSLD
-109 LKRLLGVGPFCS
+109 WKRLLGVGPFCS
-121 PEKAFNVIIT
+121 PQKALIVIIT

-136 SFSHLVVISIERYIA
+136 SFSHLVVISIDRYIA
-151 IKYALRYRDIV
+151 IKYPLRYQDIV
-162 TETWIIISIVLAW
+162 TETRIITSVVLAW
-175 AITLTVTIN
+175 GFTLLMTVN
-184 EIVLALIDNENIYS
+184 ELALALIDSETIYS
-198 IYSHVSYI
+198 IYSQVNI
-206 IQIVIGILFSIAI
+206 LIEIVIMTLFTAAV
-219 LLSYGYIYS
+219 LWSYGYIYS

-246 VQRIKKDRKA
+246 IQRIKKDRKA

-265 AVVFTYLPAI
+265 ALVFTYLPAI

-306 LGSLANPIIYCW
+306 SGSLANPIIYCW

-332 LRKPENTM
+332 LRKAENTM
-340 PETKIQGTQ
+340 PETEIQGTQ
-349 RNQAGP
+349 RNQTGP

-371 LPFRQLQV
+371 LSFRQLQV

-386 EANENK
+386 EANEN